1 MDNASFTDIVWAT
14 DRLRRQQGEALE
26 RLGFGPV
33 TTPSRTIATFRSGH
47 LVGYGKPARGRPA
60 LLLVPAPIKTA
71 YIFDLAPGSSVVERC
86 IDAGLQT
93 YLIVWRRP
101 QPVDESMGFDEYADR
116 ALAKCVDAIERE
128 TASKRVFVVGH
139 SLGGTLAAIFSSLAP
154 DRVAGLI
161 ALEAPIEFGA
171 GVLEAAIRSA
181 PSAASITAAFG
192 NVPGSFLTFASVN
205 ADPLTF
211 NVEPAWDALA
221 GSRSAASTRLHWRVR
236 RWSLD
241 ESPMAARL
249 FEQTVDELYRDNRF
263 AERRLRV
270 GGAAADPMA
279 IDMPVLAV
287 VDPRSRIVP
296 RASVDAYRTR
306 TGSCD
311 VQILHYRG
319 DQGVMVQHVGV
330 LVGANAHRALW
341 PRILRWIHRRA

>member
-1 MDNASFTDIVWAT
+1 
-14 DRLRRQQGEALE
+14 
-26 RLGFGPV
+26 
-33 TTPSRTIATFRSGH
+33 
-47 LVGYGKPARGRPA
+47 
-60 LLLVPAPIKTA
+60 LLVPAPIKTA
-71 YIFDLAPGSSVVERC
+71 YIWDLAPDSSVVERC
-86 IDAGLQT
+86 LDAGLQT
-93 YLIVWRRP
+93 YLVEWHRP
-101 QPVDESMGFDEYADR
+101 QPGDESLGFDDYADT
-116 ALAKCVDAIERE
+116 ALAQCVEAIERE
-128 TASKRVFVVGH
+128 TGRKPVFVAGH

-171 GVLEAAIRSA
+171 GVLEAAVRSA
-181 PSAASITAAFG
+181 PPAASITAAFG
-192 NVPGSFLTFASVN
+192 NVPGSFLTFASVS

-221 GSRSAASTRLHWRVR
+221 SSRSSESSRLHWRVR

-270 GGAAADPMA
+270 GGALADPAA

-287 VDPRSRIVP
+287 ADPLSRIVP

-306 TGSCD
+306 TRSRD
-311 VQILHYRG
+311 VQMLHYRG
-319 DQGVMVQHVGV
+319 DDGVMVQHVGV
-330 LVGANAHRALW
+330 LVGANAHRTLW
-341 PRILRWIHRRA
+341 PRIVRWIRRRA